1 MKKTTLLLAVL
12 AFTMLSHAQ
21 RISELTVEGITSLV
35 PFAAF
40 NPTNYDSSKP
50 TQVPVPGTGEI
61 IYPDGTDLSNVNVSL
76 NVGTDSYIETPNP
89 LPTDWSS
96 TVSGIRVTKTASPPV
111 IWGEYNIT
119 LKKIKPAA
127 LPLEIKTGTGNF
139 DSNSWTTSTLGWAGA
154 CIDKNQTLIRFG
166 SVKRSFVVAFTDAP
180 DSLYYTIKYLTTSF
194 PTDGTVV
201 FDVDGSADGINWTSI
216 NQYNATNPMPLSSP
230 AVKAELKIAP
240 QYRYIRWIFT
250 KRGSTN
256 VSLENILVTKD
267 STTGNATHLAN
278 SVKLYPVGSKAL
290 QLESS
295 EDVKSLRLYNITGTM
310 VLEKM
315 NPGSEISVNDLIPG
329 IYIGEVRLKN
339 GNVISK
345 KIKF

>member
-40 NPTNYDSSKP
+40 NPKNNVETN
-50 TQVPVPGTGEI
+50 PG
-61 IYPDGTDLSNVNVSL
+61 DGQMIFTNAADLSNVNVSL
-76 NVGTDSYIETPNP
+76 NVGTDSYVEEPNP
-89 LPTDWSS
+89 LPTNWSS
-96 TVSGIRVTKTASPPV
+96 TVSGIKVTKTDLSSWAK
-111 IWGEYNIT
+111 YNIT
-119 LKKIKPAA
+119 LKKINPAS
-127 LPLEIKTGTGNF
+127 LPFEIKTGSGNF
-139 DSNSWTTSTLGWAGA
+139 DSDSWTPETVGWAGA
-154 CIDKNQTLIRFG
+154 CIDKGQTLIRFG

-295 EDVKSLRLYNITGTM
+295 EDVKSLRLYNIPGTM